1 MPSSSSPSDIRIAE
15 NPRHLIVLYAISK
28 RIASV
33 SEISRLTKLD
43 KAEVRLII
51 CDLNVQRLIT
61 LETKSG
67 PLGKRIDACINN
79 IGGKLL
85 YEKKQELEQKAR
97 DLQGWYYGG
106 DRKMIQSFMED
117 NRAWIPMM
125 IFSGILN
132 ALFFVSMMSSMGMAM
147 NPMESLQISSALAQW
162 DTEGAAAE
170 EDAHSVGDDIS
181 NSLGA
186 ENSLGA
192 DSIYAPYD
200 GNRRF

>member
-15 NPRHLIVLYAISK
+15 NHRHLIVLYAISK

-67 PLGKRIDACINN
+67 PLGRRIDVCIKS
-79 IGGKLL
+79 IGSKLL

-106 DRKMIQSFMED
+106 DRKMMQSFMED

-132 ALFFVSMMSSMGMAM
+132 ALFFVSMMSSMVMAM
-147 NPMESLQISSALAQW
+147 NPMESLQISSALTRW
-162 DTEGAAAE
+162 DTDGAAAGG
-170 EDAHSVGDDIS
+170 DIHSAADDIRS
-181 NSLGA
+181 TLEIQSSLRAG
-186 ENSLGA
+186 
-192 DSIYAPYD
+192 SIHAPYD
-200 GNRRF
+200 EK

>member
-1 MPSSSSPSDIRIAE
+1 MPSSSLPSDIRIAE
-15 NPRHLIVLYAISK
+15 NPRHFIVLYAISR

-33 SEISRLTKLD
+33 SEISRVTKLD

-67 PLGKRIDACINN
+67 PLGKRIYACINN
-79 IGGKLL
+79 IGSKLL

-97 DLQGWYYGG
+97 DLRGWYYGG
-106 DRKMIQSFMED
+106 DRKMTQSFMED

-147 NPMESLQISSALAQW
+147 NPMESLQISSALARW

-170 EDAHSVGDDIS
+170 GDIHSAADDVRS
-181 NSLGA
+181 SLGA
-186 ENSLGA
+186 WSSLGKG
-192 DSIYAPYD
+192 SIHAPND
-200 GNRRF
+200 EK

>member
-1 MPSSSSPSDIRIAE
+1 MPSSSLPSDIRIAE
-15 NPRHLIVLYAISK
+15 NPRHFIVLYAISR

-33 SEISRLTKLD
+33 SEISRVTKLD
-43 KAEVRLII
+43 KAEIRLII

-67 PLGKRIDACINN
+67 PLGKRIDACISN
-79 IGGKLL
+79 IGSKLL

-125 IFSGILN
+125 IFSGTINSFFFN
-132 ALFFVSMMSSMGMAM
+132 AM
-147 NPMESLQISSALAQW
+147 ISS
-162 DTEGAAAE
+162 
-170 EDAHSVGDDIS
+170 VGIPLNPRQTLQ
-181 NSLGA
+181 NS
-186 ENSLGA
+186 
-192 DSIYAPYD
+192 
-200 GNRRF
+200 RT

>member
-1 MPSSSSPSDIRIAE
+1 MSSSSSSSSSADIKIAE
-15 NPRHLIVLYAISK
+15 NPRHFVVLYAISR

-33 SEISRLTKLD
+33 REISRATKLD
-43 KAEVRLII
+43 KAEVRSII
-51 CDLNVQRLIT
+51 YDLYVQRLIT
-61 LETKSG
+61 LETKRGLS
-67 PLGKRIDACINN
+67 GKRIDACINN
-79 IGGKLL
+79 VGGKLP

-106 DRKMIQSFMED
+106 NRKMIQSFMEG

-147 NPMESLQISSALAQW
+147 NPMESLQISSALARW

-170 EDAHSVGDDIS
+170 GDIHSAADDIRS
-181 NSLGA
+181 SLGA
-186 ENSLGA
+186 W
-192 DSIYAPYD
+192 
-200 GNRRF
+200 